1 MSKQEIPYI
10 NREISWLS
18 FNERVLQE
26 ASDSSTPLIER
37 LKFLGIFSNNRDEF
51 YRVRVATINRLSKLG
66 KKAIAVYGDDP
77 KELLHKLQK
86 QVIAQ
91 QQKFE
96 AIYQELLHELAKE
109 NVFIINEKQLNN
121 SQIQFVKD
129 YFHNEVVSTLFPIMV
144 DENKSF
150 PYMKDKSGYL
160 FVRLISDRP
169 KQKNKYALIE
179 IPSKSTTRF
188 VILPQEKNKKYII
201 LLDDVIRFNVNEIF
215 SVLGYHAK
223 ETINIKLTRDA
234 ELDIDQDVSKSML
247 EKISKSVKDRKKG
260 LPVRF
265 VYDSTMSSEMLSFI
279 MKKLGMAKKD
289 NAIPGGRYH
298 NFKDFIRFPNI
309 GDKKLVYN
317 HPLPITHKYLDNIDT
332 SILSVIKEKDI
343 LLHYP
348 YHTFDHIITL
358 LREASLD
365 PTVDSIKITFYRVAD
380 SSKIANALINA
391 IKNGKKVT
399 VLVELQARFDEENN
413 IYWANKLQEEG
424 ATVIYGVPGLKV
436 HSKLFLIN
444 TRVGGKEIK
453 YAHIG
458 TGNFNEKTARIYTDF
473 SLLTA
478 DKNITEEISRM
489 FDFYTNNFNT
499 GTYKH
504 LAVAPFYMRN
514 TFTTLIDKEIENAKA
529 NKKAYL
535 ILKMNSL
542 VDKEMI
548 KKLYEASQ
556 AGVQITLIVRGIC
569 SLVTEI
575 QGFSDN
581 IKAYSIVDKYLEHA
595 RVFIFGNNGDEK
607 IYITSADWMSR
618 NLDSRSEVA
627 VPIYDL
633 EVKKQIKDIIN
644 IQLSGNTKV
653 RILDRLQ
660 QNIYKKAKPGE
671 RKVRVQDEVYN
682 YLKNEKEQFLNSQVI
697 KPIAKKVIV
706 KVNQKAQIKK
716 IEIPKR
722 KKTL

>member
-1 MSKQEIPYI
+1 MQKQKTPYI

-26 ASDSSTPLIER
+26 AADTSTPLIER

-66 KKAIAVYGDDP
+66 KKAIAIYGDDP
-77 KELLHKLQK
+77 KELLAKLQRK
-86 QVIAQ
+86 VIE
-91 QQKFE
+91 QQKHFE
-96 AIYQELLHELAKE
+96 DIYQDLLLQLAKQ
-109 NVFIINEKQLNN
+109 NVFIINEKHLNP
-121 SQIQFVKD
+121 SQEKYVKE
-129 YFHNEVVSTLFPIMV
+129 YFHDEVVSTLFPIIV
-144 DENKSF
+144 DEHKSF

-160 FVRLISDRP
+160 FVRLISNSAN
-169 KQKNKYALIE
+169 KKNKYALIE
-179 IPSKSTTRF
+179 IPSNSTSRF
-188 VILPQEKNKKYII
+188 VILPAEKNKQFII
-201 LLDDVIRFNVNEIF
+201 LLDDVIRFNVNEMF
-215 SVLGYHAK
+215 SVFGYTTK
-223 ETINIKLTRDA
+223 EVINIKLTRDA
-234 ELDIDQDVSKSML
+234 ELDIDHDVSKSML

-265 VYDSTMSSEMLSFI
+265 VYDSTMSKEMLGFI
-279 MKKLGMAKKD
+279 MKKLGMDKKD

-298 NFKDFIRFPNI
+298 NFKDFIKFPTI
-309 GDKKLVYN
+309 GNKTLVYN
-317 HPLPITHKYLDNIDT
+317 HPHPLHHKYLLNSEQ
-332 SILSVIKEKDI
+332 SILSVIKQKDV

-348 YHTFDHIITL
+348 YHTFNHIITL

-365 PTVDSIKITFYRVAD
+365 PTVESIKITFYRVAD

-399 VLVELQARFDEENN
+399 VLVELQARFDEANN

-436 HSKLFLIN
+436 HSKLFLITTKVN
-444 TRVGGKEIK
+444 GKEIK

-478 DKNITEEISRM
+478 DKNITDEISM
-489 FDFYTNNFNT
+489 IFDFYSNNFKT
-499 GTYKH
+499 GDYKY
-504 LAVAPFYMRN
+504 LAVSPFFMRQ
-514 TFTTLIDKEIENAKA
+514 TFVNLIDKEIANAKA
-529 NKKAYL
+529 GKVAYM

-542 VDKEMI
+542 VDKDMI
-548 KKLYEASQ
+548 AKLYEASQ
-556 AGVQITLIVRGIC
+556 AGVKITLIIRGIC

-575 QGFSDN
+575 VGFSDN

-595 RVFIFGNNGDEK
+595 RVLIFANSGNEK
-607 IYITSADWMSR
+607 MYITSADWMSR

-627 VPIYDL
+627 VPILDA
-633 EVKKQIKDIIN
+633 EIKKQIKDIIN

-660 QNIYKKAKPGE
+660 QNIYVKPKPGQ
-671 RKVRVQDEVYN
+671 KKIRVQDEIYN
-682 YLKNEKEQFLNSQVI
+682 YLKADKENYLKSL
-697 KPIAKKVIV
+697 K
-706 KVNQKAQIKK
+706 QIKTK
-716 IEIPKR
+716 QSS
-722 KKTL
+722 

>member
-1 MSKQEIPYI
+1 MLKNKIPHI

-26 ASDSSTPLIER
+26 ASDPSTPLIER

-77 KELLHKLQK
+77 KELLHKLQRK
-86 QVIAQ
+86 VIEQ
-91 QQKFE
+91 QQNFE
-96 AIYQELLHELAKE
+96 KIYQELLIELAKQ
-109 NVFIINEKQLNN
+109 NVFIINEKQLNKN
-121 SQIQFVKD
+121 QQLFVKD
-129 YFHNEVVSTLFPIMV
+129 YFHNEVETNLFPIMV
-144 DENKSF
+144 DENKPF

-160 FVRLISDRP
+160 FIRLISTIQ

-179 IPSKSTTRF
+179 IPSKTTSRF

-201 LLDDVIRFNVNEIF
+201 LLDDVIRFNVHKMF
-215 SVLGYHAK
+215 SVFGYTTK
-223 ETINIKLTRDA
+223 EDINIKLTRDA

-247 EKISKSVKDRKKG
+247 EKISKGVKDRKKG
-260 LPVRF
+260 QPVRF
-265 VYDSTMSSEMLSFI
+265 VYDSAMSKEMLAFI
-279 MKKLGMAKKD
+279 MKKLGMDKKD

-309 GDKKLVYN
+309 GEKKLVYEQP
-317 HPLPITHKYLDNIDT
+317 HPLNHKYLNNINT
-332 SILSVIKEKDI
+332 SILSVIKQKDI

-348 YHTFDHIITL
+348 YHTYDHIITL
-358 LREASLD
+358 LREASID
-365 PTVDSIKITFYRVAD
+365 PSVESIKITLYRVAD
-380 SSKIANALINA
+380 SSKIANALVNA

-436 HSKLFLIN
+436 HSKLFLIT
-444 TRVGGKEIK
+444 TRVNGKELK

-478 DKNITEEISRM
+478 DKNITDEISNV
-489 FDFYTNNFNT
+489 FDFYTNNFKT

-504 LAVAPFYMRN
+504 LAVAPFYMRQ
-514 TFTTLIDKEIENAKA
+514 TFMNLIDKEISNAKA
-529 NKKAYL
+529 GKNAYM

-542 VDKEMI
+542 VDKDMI
-548 KKLYEASQ
+548 EKLYEASQ
-556 AGVQITLIVRGIC
+556 AGVKITLIIRGIC

-575 QGFSDN
+575 EGYSDN

-595 RVFIFGNNGDEK
+595 RVFIFANNGNEK
-607 IYITSADWMSR
+607 TYITSADWMSR

-627 VPIYDL
+627 VPIL
-633 EVKKQIKDIIN
+633 NTEIKKQIKDIIN

-660 QNIYKKAKPGE
+660 QNLYKKAKVGE
-671 RKVRVQDEVYN
+671 RKIRVQDEIYS
-682 YLKNEKEQFLNSQVI
+682 YLKKDTESYI
-697 KPIAKKVIV
+697 
-706 KVNQKAQIKK
+706 
-716 IEIPKR
+716 
-722 KKTL
+722 KTLNVTKPKTKI

>member
-1 MSKQEIPYI
+1 MQKHKIPYI

-26 ASDSSTPLIER
+26 ASDPSTPLIER

-66 KKAIAVYGDDP
+66 KKAIAIYGDDP
-77 KELLHKLQK
+77 KDLLQKLQRK
-86 QVIAQ
+86 VIEQ
-91 QQKFE
+91 QQNFE
-96 AIYQELLHELAKE
+96 EIYQELLHELAKQ
-109 NVFIINEKQLNN
+109 NVFIINEKQLNKE
-121 SQIQFVKD
+121 QQQYVRD
-129 YFHNEVVSTLFPIMV
+129 YFHKEVETNLFPIMV
-144 DENKSF
+144 DENKPF

-160 FVRLISDRP
+160 FVRLISTIK

-179 IPSKSTTRF
+179 IPSKTTSRF
-188 VILPQEKNKKYII
+188 IILPQEKNKKYII
-201 LLDDVIRFNVNEIF
+201 LLDDVIRFNVHEMF
-215 SVLGYHAK
+215 SVFGYTTK
-223 ETINIKLTRDA
+223 EAINIKLTRDA

-260 LPVRF
+260 QPVRF
-265 VYDSTMSSEMLSFI
+265 VYDSTMSKEMLAFI
-279 MKKLGMAKKD
+279 MKKLGMDKKD

-309 GDKKLVYN
+309 GEKKLMYD
-317 HPLPITHKYLDNIDT
+317 HPRPLNHKYLNNINT
-332 SILSVIKEKDI
+332 SILSVIKQKDI

-348 YHTFDHIITL
+348 YHTYDHIISL
-358 LREASLD
+358 LREASID
-365 PTVDSIKITFYRVAD
+365 PTVDSIKITLYRVAD
-380 SSKIANALINA
+380 SSKIANALVNA

-436 HSKLFLIN
+436 HSKLFLIT
-444 TRVGGKEIK
+444 TRVSGREIK

-478 DKNITEEISRM
+478 DKNITDEISHV
-489 FDFYTNNFNT
+489 FDFYTNNFRT
-499 GTYKH
+499 GLYKN
-504 LAVAPFYMRN
+504 LAVAPFYMRQ
-514 TFTTLIDKEIENAKA
+514 TFVNLIDKEIANAKA
-529 NKKAYL
+529 GKTAYM

-548 KKLYEASQ
+548 EKLYEASQ
-556 AGVQITLIVRGIC
+556 AGVKITLIVRGIC

-575 QGFSDN
+575 PGFSDN
-581 IKAYSIVDKYLEHA
+581 IIAYSIVDKYLEHA
-595 RVFIFGNNGDEK
+595 RVFIFSNNGNEK

-627 VPIYDL
+627 VPILDS
-633 EVKKQIKDIIN
+633 EVKKQIKDIID

-660 QNIYKKAKPGE
+660 QNLYKKAKPGE
-671 RKVRVQDEVYN
+671 KKVRVQDEIYN
-682 YLKNEKEQFLNSQVI
+682 YLKREKESYL
-697 KPIAKKVIV
+697 KT
-706 KVNQKAQIKK
+706 
-716 IEIPKR
+716 KR
-722 KKTL
+722 ITKSLSTI

>member
-1 MSKQEIPYI
+1 MSKQQIPYI

-77 KELLHKLQK
+77 KELLQKLQK

-109 NVFIINEKQLNN
+109 NVFIINEKQLNQN
-121 SQIQFVKD
+121 QQKFVKD

-144 DENKSF
+144 DENKAF

-317 HPLPITHKYLDNIDT
+317 HPQPISHKYLDNINT

-436 HSKLFLIN
+436 HSKLFLIT

-499 GTYKH
+499 GFYKH
-504 LAVAPFYMRN
+504 LAVAPFYMRS
-514 TFTTLIDKEIENAKA
+514 TFVSLIDKEIENAKA
-529 NKKAYL
+529 KKNAYL

-548 KKLYEASQ
+548 NKLYEASQ

-575 QGFSDN
+575 EGFSDN

-627 VPIYDL
+627 VPIYNT

-660 QNIYKKAKPGE
+660 QNIYKNPKVGE
-671 RKVRVQDEVYN
+671 HKIRVQDEVYN
-682 YLKNEKEQFLNSQVI
+682 YLKNDKEQYLKSRIV
-697 KPIAKKVIV
+697 KPIKQIIV
-706 KVNQKAQIKK
+706 KVKPKAQIKK
-716 IEIPKR
+716 TITFKR
-722 KKTL
+722 KTIL

>member
-1 MSKQEIPYI
+1 MLKNKIPHI

-26 ASDSSTPLIER
+26 ASDPSTPLIER

-77 KELLHKLQK
+77 KELLHKLQRK
-86 QVIAQ
+86 VIEQ
-91 QQKFE
+91 QQNFE
-96 AIYQELLHELAKE
+96 KIYQELLIELSKQ
-109 NVFIINEKQLNN
+109 NVFIINEKQLNKN
-121 SQIQFVKD
+121 QQLFVKD
-129 YFHNEVVSTLFPIMV
+129 YFHNEVETNLFPIMV
-144 DENKSF
+144 DENKPF

-160 FVRLISDRP
+160 FIRLISTIQ

-179 IPSKSTTRF
+179 IPSKTTSRF

-201 LLDDVIRFNVNEIF
+201 LLDDVIRFNVHKMF
-215 SVLGYHAK
+215 SVFGYTTK
-223 ETINIKLTRDA
+223 EAINIKLTRDA

-247 EKISKSVKDRKKG
+247 EKISKGVKDRKKG
-260 LPVRF
+260 QPVRF
-265 VYDSTMSSEMLSFI
+265 VYDSAMSKEMLAFI
-279 MKKLGMAKKD
+279 MKKLGMDKKD

-309 GDKKLVYN
+309 GEKKLVYEQP
-317 HPLPITHKYLDNIDT
+317 HPLNHKYLNNINT
-332 SILSVIKEKDI
+332 SILSVIKQKDI

-348 YHTFDHIITL
+348 YHTYDHIITL
-358 LREASLD
+358 LREASID
-365 PTVDSIKITFYRVAD
+365 PSVESIKITLYRVAD
-380 SSKIANALINA
+380 SSKIANALVNA

-436 HSKLFLIN
+436 HSKLFLIT
-444 TRVGGKEIK
+444 TRVNGKELK

-478 DKNITEEISRM
+478 DKNITDEISNV
-489 FDFYTNNFNT
+489 FDFYTNNFKT

-504 LAVAPFYMRN
+504 LAVAPFYMRQ
-514 TFTTLIDKEIENAKA
+514 TFMNLIDKEISNAKA
-529 NKKAYL
+529 GKNAYM

-542 VDKEMI
+542 VDKDMI
-548 KKLYEASQ
+548 EKLYEASQ
-556 AGVQITLIVRGIC
+556 AGVKITLIIRGIC

-575 QGFSDN
+575 EGYSDN

-595 RVFIFGNNGDEK
+595 RVFIFANNGDEK
-607 IYITSADWMSR
+607 TYITSADWMSR

-627 VPIYDL
+627 VPIL
-633 EVKKQIKDIIN
+633 NTEIKKQIKDIIN

-660 QNIYKKAKPGE
+660 QNLYKKAKVGE
-671 RKVRVQDEVYN
+671 RKIRVQDEIYSYLKKDTES
-682 YLKNEKEQFLNSQVI
+682 YLKNLNVT
-697 KPIAKKVIV
+697 KPKT
-706 KVNQKAQIKK
+706 K
-716 IEIPKR
+716 I
-722 KKTL
+722 